1 MKRFTNIE
9 DKIYPFFFI
18 VIIVVIWQI
27 SLINELI
34 DNYILPY
41 PFDVLRTIFEVRE
54 ELIDHL
60 LVTLKEAVLG
70 LIIAVIFSIII
81 AFLMDKFTL
90 IKKALFPILL
100 ISQMIPVVLLAP
112 LFSLWFGLTIVPKII
127 VVVLICFFPI
137 VVNLSQ
143 GLENVD
149 NDQINLLKSM
159 GASGMQIFKIVKLP
173 STIINFFSGLKVA
186 ATYSFMGAVISE
198 WMGGAKGIG
207 IYYLRAKKSFDINR
221 VFASVFVIILMS
233 VLIYGLV
240 AKLQKIVVPLKKIK
254 IDGG

>member
-1 MKRFTNIE
+1 MKRFINIE
-9 DKIYPFFFI
+9 DKIYPFFFL
-18 VIIVVIWQI
+18 IIIIAIWHI
-27 SLINELI
+27 SLVNELI
-34 DNYILPY
+34 DTYILPY
-41 PFDVLRTIFEVRE
+41 PLDVLKTIFEIRK
-54 ELIDHL
+54 ELINHL
-60 LVTLKEAVLG
+60 LVTIKEAVWG

-81 AFLMDKFTL
+81 AFLMDKFIL

-149 NDQINLLKSM
+149 NDQIDLLKSM
-159 GASGMQIFKIVKLP
+159 GANGTQIFKIVKLP

-198 WMGGAKGIG
+198 WMGGSKGIG

-233 VLIYGLV
+233 ILIYAFV

-254 IDGG
+254 VDGG